1 MWYGSSLIDINADNG
16 GYVTGA
22 KNDSFTLRLDQ
33 KNSYSKT
40 LNIEAIA
47 GSNSGIL
54 QLEACRIGSECS
66 KIEIPIYVSD
76 LPNQKGKKPYPAF
89 SVSSFFPNT

>member
-1 MWYGSSLIDINADNG
+1 MWYGSSLIDINPDNG

-47 GSNSGIL
+47 ASNSGIL
-54 QLEACRIGSECS
+54 QCEACRIGSECA
-66 KIEIPIYVSD
+66 KIEIPIFVSD
-76 LPNQKGKKPYPAF
+76 LPNHKGKK
-89 SVSSFFPNT
+89 